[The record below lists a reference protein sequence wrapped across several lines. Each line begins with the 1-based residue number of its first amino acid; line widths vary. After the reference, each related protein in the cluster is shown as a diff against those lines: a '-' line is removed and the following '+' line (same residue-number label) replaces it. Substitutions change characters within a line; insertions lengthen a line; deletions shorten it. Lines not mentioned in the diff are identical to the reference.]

1 MQVICSDGRD
11 IANTMAILNKEKF
24 VGTVIG

>member
-1 MQVICSDGRD
+1 VICSNGRN
-11 IANTMAILNKEKF
+11 IENTMAILNKKKF